1 MAELNEVF
9 IFSKELFQTL
19 PIEDG
24 KQSIYGVRPSYIFH
38 GSGGQGG
45 QIFQRDTHNS
55 AQNGHNI
62 DNDANSINHM
72 NTKLNLYY
80 QNTKEGMTKVGEK
93 WGVLQDYLTTVSKI
107 Y

>member
-9 IFSKELFQTL
+9 IFSKELYQDL

-45 QIFQRDTHNS
+45 QIF
-55 AQNGHNI
+55 
-62 DNDANSINHM
+62 
-72 NTKLNLYY
+72 
-80 QNTKEGMTKVGEK
+80 
-93 WGVLQDYLTTVSKI
+93 
-107 Y
+107 